1 MNLNDDVA
9 REVIR
14 ERTARRRALPPTHR
28 SRTAAALHRIANRL
42 EGR

>member
-1 MNLNDDVA
+1 MNLNDDLA

-14 ERTARRRALPPTHR
+14 DRTAPRRAPQRAHRFRTAR
-28 SRTAAALHRIANRL
+28 ALHRIANRL